1 MQSLSDCNSVPA
13 VKTIIK
19 SEKLVSTRF
28 CFINLSGNNQRNR
41 EFDLDQDMDGIQD
54 DLEHIEESALC
65 PGGRILRLN
74 VSATERV
81 PQ

>member
-1 MQSLSDCNSVPA
+1 MCYAFYKITTLTS
-13 VKTIIK
+13 I
-19 SEKLVSTRF
+19 LVYCDF
-28 CFINLSGNNQRNR
+28 HLAGNNQRNR

-74 VSATERV
+74 VSATERI

>member
-1 MQSLSDCNSVPA
+1 MNF
-13 VKTIIK
+13 II
-19 SEKLVSTRF
+19 F
-28 CFINLSGNNQRNR
+28 AGNNQRNR